1 MLLRRRP
8 IKGRSTIKEITIH
21 IEAELNNE
29 KL

>member
-1 MLLRRRP
+1 LRRRP